1 MKAKQINGQIV
12 FGVPKFYTTETTSY
26 VGDFDKQSNEVH
38 EAEGFFEVV
47 TPEYDPETEV
57 LSELYFSEVNR
68 VFTCDVMPRVFDL
81 EELRAQ
87 RLSEFSA
94 VLDQFAVLIT
104 KAKLI
109 TGDDDPVLNAAIAQT
124 RQMRIDTLAAIRTI
138 DNVEA
143 MRAFRIKEE
152 DVAYFKILFEP
163 FV

>member
-1 MKAKQINGQIV
+1 MKARKDESGKIALYSELPADWKNYLNFRAAPVSLQQ
-12 FGVPKFYTTETTSY
+12 
-26 VGDFDKQSNEVH
+26 Q
-38 EAEGFFEVV
+38 EGFFEVV

-57 LSELYFSEVNR
+57 LSELYFSAAAG
-68 VFTCDVMPRVFDL
+68 VFTYDVVQRVFDL

-109 TGDDDPVLNAAIAQT
+109 SGDDDPALNAAIAQT
-124 RQMRIDTLAAIRTI
+124 RQMRVDTLAAIRAI

-143 MRAFRIKEE
+143 MRAFRIRNE
-152 DVAYFKILFEP
+152 DVDYFKSLFEP